1 MAVTLQDMIDEAVVA
16 RATQWLSL
24 QREGQISERDRSAF
38 LDWLRE
44 SPQHVE
50 AYLTVSAGAAGL
62 ARACRAWTESTEVL
76 IEKAAADQ
84 GAEVITLGPTQQR
97 LQPVTA
103 ARRDSEKRFEWRIPL
118 VAASLAVISVCL
130 GWLWR
135 EQLFNRPQTFRTAHA
150 EQRSWRLPDGSVVLL
165 NSDST
170 VVVRYS
176 QAERLVT
183 VERGQAMF
191 QVAKDARRRF
201 RADAHDAQVIAV
213 GTEFDIDRHAGST
226 DVAVLEGEVAV
237 VSGASAP
244 PAGPPTLAIAHAIAV
259 KAGEQLDVGE
269 PGAMPRPMDI
279 GSARAWTQRQIVFE
293 DRPLGAVVDE
303 FNRYSQVP
311 IEITDKSIRS
321 IPVSGV
327 FSAYDIDSFLAF
339 LGNLEGVDVQRSP
352 TRIRILQNAH
362 RGISPRIP
370 PGANVLGGANAR
382 ASCPGSRA

>member
-1 MAVTLQDMIDEAVVA
+1 MTLQEIIDEAVFA

-24 QREGQISERDRSAF
+24 QRESQLSERDRGAF

-50 AYLTVSAGAAGL
+50 AYLTVTAGAAGL
-62 ARACRAWTESTEVL
+62 GRACRAWTESTAVL
-76 IEKAAADQ
+76 IEKAATDQ
-84 GAEVITLGPTQQR
+84 GAEVITLGPVQER
-97 LQPVTA
+97 LQPVA
-103 ARRDSEKRFEWRIPL
+103 AVQRASEKQFGWRIPL
-118 VAASLAVISVCL
+118 MAASLAAITLCL

-135 EQLFNRPQTFRTAHA
+135 EQLLSGPQTFRTAHA
-150 EQRSWRLPDGSVVLL
+150 EQRSWRLPDGSVVHL

-213 GTEFDIDRHAGST
+213 GTEFDIDRHAGPT
-226 DVAVLEGEVAV
+226 DVAVLEGVVAV
-237 VSGASAP
+237 VPGASAP

-269 PGAMPRPMDI
+269 PGAMPRPVDI

-293 DRPLGAVVDE
+293 DRPLGAVVNE

-311 IEITDKSIRS
+311 LEITDESIRS
-321 IPVSGV
+321 ISVSGV

-339 LGNLEGVDVQRSP
+339 LEHLDGVDVQRSP
-352 TRIRILQNAH
+352 TRIRILQHAPQ
-362 RGISPRIP
+362 GISPRIP
-370 PGANVLGGANAR
+370 RGANALTNCPEGR
-382 ASCPGSRA
+382 A